1 MRFQY
6 LATTA
11 RERSYPLTG
20 QSAALY
26 RIPDG
31 GIAAPPSP
39 NARLSVFTCEAVPL
53 IAETVQKIVERN
65 GYADRITV
73 LVKPSQAVQLGP
85 DMPARAN
92 LLVHEIF
99 SSELL
104 GEHVLPAIEDA
115 KQRLLEPGA
124 EVLPS
129 AASIMVALVGGDT
142 LGRYLHVGRS
152 FGFELGDFNAI
163 HPKKVPL
170 YREDLAPVLLSEDV
184 TAFRFD
190 FRNDA
195 SFPADSRTLEIRAS
209 ADGLCYGVIQWIH
222 VELGEGVAYE
232 NHPSRPRAVTNWQHT
247 IYGFGEPIP
256 LKTGSVVSVKA
267 LHDRSRP
274 WFELIRAETV

>member
-1 MRFQY
+1 MRGRSHQSPRIRFQY

-11 RERSYPLTG
+11 RERPYPLTG

-65 GYADRITV
+65 GYADRISV

-152 FGFELGDFNAI
+152 FGFELGDFNAL
-163 HPKKVPL
+163 HPK
-170 YREDLAPVLLSEDV
+170 
-184 TAFRFD
+184 
-190 FRNDA
+190 N
-195 SFPADSRTLEIRAS
+195 
-209 ADGLCYGVIQWIH
+209 
-222 VELGEGVAYE
+222 
-232 NHPSRPRAVTNWQHT
+232 
-247 IYGFGEPIP
+247 
-256 LKTGSVVSVKA
+256 
-267 LHDRSRP
+267 RS
-274 WFELIRAETV
+274 L